1 MDFTCKGNH
10 TVFVFLLL
18 TYSRASAETTQNG
31 APHGANAADMSP
43 FFTSI
48 FPEFPWP
55 PTGTE
60 TPSGLTKNSGHWRAG
75 EPQPGPPLPVL
86 SPPPQRPSPGDSSS
100 GPPGAEPS
108 HLLGNFFTP
117 GAFSQY
123 SWQLLVNWCLKILS
137 NFRET
142 KKGKLALPLRSL
154 GSPGADSLPALFSLL
169 ELSLAR

>member
-86 SPPPQRPSPGDSSS
+86 FPPPPAPQPWGLQLW
-100 GPPGAEPS
+100 PPWS
-108 HLLGNFFTP
+108 R
-117 GAFSQY
+117 AF
-123 SWQLLVNWCLKILS
+123 
-137 NFRET
+137 
-142 KKGKLALPLRSL
+142 P
-154 GSPGADSLPALFSLL
+154 
-169 ELSLAR
+169 LARQFLHSRGLFTIFLAAVG